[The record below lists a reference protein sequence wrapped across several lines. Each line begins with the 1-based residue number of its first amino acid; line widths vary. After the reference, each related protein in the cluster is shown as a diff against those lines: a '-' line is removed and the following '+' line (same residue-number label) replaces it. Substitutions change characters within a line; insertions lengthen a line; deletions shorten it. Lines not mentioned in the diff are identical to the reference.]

1 MITLFGRGEEQEAL
15 AGALTDA
22 RLGTSRTVVVSGE
35 PGIGKTALLEWAAG
49 RAREEGMEVLG
60 ARGVESEA
68 EVPFGGLLE
77 LLRPTLD
84 DLDRLPP
91 SQAEALRSALDL
103 GPAAERDR
111 FVIGSATLNLLSVRS
126 ERSPLLVG
134 VDDAHWIDDSS
145 LAAVLFAARRLLVDP
160 VAVVFAARPAEA
172 PAL

>member
-84 DLDRLPP
+84 ELDRLP
-91 SQAEALRSALDL
+91 SAQADALRSALDL
-103 GPAAERDR
+103 GPAGESDR
-111 FVIGSATLNLLSVRS
+111 
-126 ERSPLLVG
+126 LLVG
-134 VDDAHWIDDSS
+134 
-145 LAAVLFAARRLLVDP
+145 AAPPHVP
-160 VAVVFAARPAEA
+160 SGRPAPGA
-172 PAL
+172 PPL